1 MASIFKK
8 DKRKGSPWCIDYTDE
23 AGRRR
28 RVVGCTDRTV
38 TEQIAR
44 KLEAEVELRKRG
56 IISARDDA
64 YRRHEARSLADH
76 LDDFQADLI
85 GKGNVPRYVQQVHS
99 NVGRVVSIGGM
110 SRLSD
115 L

>member
-23 AGRRR
+23 TGRRR

-44 KLEAEVELRKRG
+44 KLETEVELRKRG

-64 YRRHEARSLADH
+64 YANHEARPLADH
-76 LDDFQADLI
+76 LDDFRTHLIAKGDTAKHADLFA
-85 GKGNVPRYVQQVHS
+85 N
-99 NVGRVVSIGGM
+99 
-110 SRLSD
+110 
-115 L
+115 